1 MKYSYQAPKPRAA
14 CASDLSVCRK
24 HLPPPFTVFQ
34 EVLGPRSARASTAAA
49 ARRGAL
55 QRSSSPSPQYEKEWQ
70 LTGAQPGQV
79 AGGAGRF
86 YFLTNNRHNI
96 LKRVVTPWAG
106 GGHGR
111 ARHPERRGRRVSG
124 EPSGEMER
132 WGGAC

>member
-1 MKYSYQAPKPRAA
+1 MKYSCQAPKPRAA

-79 AGGAGRF
+79 ARGAGRF
-86 YFLTNNRHNI
+86 YFLTNNEITEHVETDCNSLDRW
-96 LKRVVTPWAG
+96 RP
-106 GGHGR
+106 R
-111 ARHPERRGRRVSG
+111 SG
-124 EPSGEMER
+124 S
-132 WGGAC
+132 AS